1 MRLIRRRT
9 AARNPRRLRG
19 RRPPFPP
26 KPDFVMSKTLLQINT
41 VVNSGSTGRIAE
53 EIGRTAI
60 EAGWRSVIAYGR
72 NPRPSASELIRV
84 GNDLD
89 VRLHGLRSRVFDDH
103 GFGSRR
109 ATEAFI
115 RKAEAL
121 APDVVHLHNVHGYY
135 LNIDVLFRWLARSGV
150 PVVWTL
156 HDCWPFTGHCGY
168 YTRAGCDRW
177 LTGCFSC
184 PQKRGYPASFVFD
197 RSRKNWERKREL
209 FSSVKNLTLVP
220 VSDWL
225 AGEVRKS
232 FLGDKK
238 IVRIHNGT
246 DTETFSPKANGNAV
260 REKYGLGERF
270 VALGCAS
277 VWDARKGLTD
287 FLRLREKFSENELSV
302 VLVGLSEAQIAEL
315 PRGVVGIRRTESI
328 EELAA
333 LYSAADLFFNP
344 TYEDNFPT
352 VNIESL
358 ACGTPVCTYR
368 TGGSPEAVDGS
379 TGFVVDQGE
388 LDGVLS
394 AIAEIRSRGK
404 AAYSAA
410 CRSRAL
416 ACFRKEDRWAE
427 YLRLYEAELR
437 S

>member
-1 MRLIRRRT
+1 
-9 AARNPRRLRG
+9 
-19 RRPPFPP
+19 
-26 KPDFVMSKTLLQINT
+26 MSLN
-41 VVNSGSTGRIAE
+41 
-53 EIGRTAI
+53 
-60 EAGWRSVIAYGR
+60 
-72 NPRPSASELIRV
+72 
-84 GNDLD
+84 
-89 VRLHGLRSRVFDDH
+89 
-103 GFGSRR
+103 
-109 ATEAFI
+109 
-115 RKAEAL
+115 
-121 APDVVHLHNVHGYY
+121 NVHSYY

-168 YTRAGCDRW
+168 YTRIGCDRW

-246 DTETFSPKANGNAV
+246 DTETFSPKADGNAV

-277 VWDARKGLTD
+277 VWGARKGLTD

-315 PRGVVGIRRTESI
+315 AQRTNGNPAIVIVGVTETIAKTLPPNVITIPRTESI

-333 LYSAADLFFNP
+333 LYSAADVVLNLSYQETFGL
-344 TYEDNFPT
+344 TT
-352 VNIESL
+352 VEGF
-358 ACGTPVCTYR
+358 ACGTPGIVFRSTA
-368 TGGSPEAVDGS
+368 SPELITPE
-379 TGFVVDQGE
+379 TGFVVEPGE

-404 AAYSAA
+404 AAYSAT

-427 YLRLYEAELR
+427 YLRLYASRLR

>member
-1 MRLIRRRT
+1 
-9 AARNPRRLRG
+9 
-19 RRPPFPP
+19 
-26 KPDFVMSKTLLQINT
+26 MSKTLLQINT

-72 NPRPSASELIRV
+72 NPRPSTSELIRV

-225 AGEVRKS
+225 AGEARKS

-246 DTETFSPKANGNAV
+246 DTETFSPKADGNAV
-260 REKYGLGERF
+260 REKYGLGNRF

-277 VWDARKGLTD
+277 AWSERKGL
-287 FLRLREKFSENELSV
+287 RHY
-302 VLVGLSEAQIAEL
+302 AEL
-315 PRGVVGIRRTESI
+315 AQRTNGNPAIVMVGVTETIAKTLPPNVITIPRTESI
-328 EELAA
+328 DELAA
-333 LYSAADLFFNP
+333 LYSAADVVLNLS
-344 TYEDNFPT
+344 YEETFGLTT
-352 VNIESL
+352 VEGF
-358 ACGTPVCTYR
+358 ACGTPGIVFRSTA
-368 TGGSPEAVDGS
+368 SPELITPE

-427 YLRLYEAELR
+427 YLRLYASRLR

>member
-1 MRLIRRRT
+1 
-9 AARNPRRLRG
+9 
-19 RRPPFPP
+19 
-26 KPDFVMSKTLLQINT
+26 MSKTLLQINS

-53 EIGRTAI
+53 EIGRTALN
-60 EAGWRSVIAYGR
+60 AGWRSVIAYGR

-84 GNDLD
+84 GNDWD

-103 GFGSRR
+103 GLGSRK

-121 APDVVHLHNVHGYY
+121 APDVVHLHNIHGYY
-135 LNIDVLFRWLARSGV
+135 LNIDVLFRWLAQSGV

-168 YTRAGCDRW
+168 YTQAGCDRW

-184 PQKRGYPASFVFD
+184 PQKRGYPASLVFD
-197 RSRKNWERKREL
+197 RSRKNWEQKREV

-246 DTETFSPKANGNAV
+246 DTETFSPKTNGAAV
-260 REKYGLGERF
+260 REKYGLGNRF
-270 VALGCAS
+270 VALGCATS
-277 VWDARKGLTD
+277 WSERKGL
-287 FLRLREKFSENELSV
+287 RHY
-302 VLVGLSEAQIAEL
+302 AEL
-315 PRGVVGIRRTESI
+315 AERANEDLAIIMVGMPEKTAKTLPQNIIAIPRTESI

-333 LYSAADLFFNP
+333 LYSAVDVVLNLS
-344 TYEDNFPT
+344 YEETFGLTT
-352 VNIESL
+352 VEGF
-358 ACGTPVCTYR
+358 ACGTPGIVFRSTA
-368 TGGSPEAVDGS
+368 SPELITPE
-379 TGFVVDQGE
+379 TGIVVEPGDV
-388 LDGVLS
+388 DGVLA

-427 YLRLYEAELR
+427 YLRLYEAKLR

>member
-1 MRLIRRRT
+1 
-9 AARNPRRLRG
+9 
-19 RRPPFPP
+19 
-26 KPDFVMSKTLLQINT
+26 MSKTLLQINS

-60 EAGWRSVIAYGR
+60 GAGWQSVIAYGR

-84 GNDLD
+84 GNDWD

-103 GFGSRR
+103 GFGSRK

-135 LNIDVLFRWLARSGV
+135 LNIEALFRWLAQSGV

-156 HDCWPFTGHCGY
+156 HDCWPFTGHCSH
-168 YTRAGCDRW
+168 YTKIGCDRW

-184 PQKRGYPASFVFD
+184 PQKRDYPASLVFD
-197 RSRKNWERKREL
+197 RSRKNWEQKREL

-246 DTETFSPKANGNAV
+246 DTETFSPKTNDAAV
-260 REKYGLGERF
+260 REKYGLGNRF
-270 VALGCAS
+270 VALGCAGAWGES
-277 VWDARKGLTD
+277 KGL
-287 FLRLREKFSENELSV
+287 RHY
-302 VLVGLSEAQIAEL
+302 AEL
-315 PRGVVGIRRTESI
+315 AERTDEDLAIVMVGVTEATAKTLPQNIIAIPRTESI
-328 EELAA
+328 EELAT
-333 LYSAADLFFNP
+333 LYSAADVVLNLSYQETFGL
-344 TYEDNFPT
+344 TT
-352 VNIESL
+352 VEGF
-358 ACGTPVCTYR
+358 ACGTPGIVFRSTA
-368 TGGSPEAVDGS
+368 SPELITPE
-379 TGFVVDQGE
+379 TGIVVEPGDV
-388 LDGVLS
+388 DGVLA

-427 YLRLYEAELR
+427 YLRLYEAKLR